1 MEVQGPFILR
11 RRGEQS
17 SALLIREKSSYL
29 RRPLQHLFPFEIL
42 DDVKKE
48 PESDT
53 EDVAS
58 VKEGNLELVQAELSE
73 MPLRPRRQ
81 AARAG
86 EERRGLLTNA
96 WSPWLNLL
104 ELKTKLRREH
114 IMIQLRNSSDVFIV
128 DLSLSNS
135 QGH

>member
-1 MEVQGPFILR
+1 M
-11 RRGEQS
+11 
-17 SALLIREKSSYL
+17 LIREKSSYL

-81 AARAG
+81 ATRAG
-86 EERRGLLTNA
+86 EERRRLLTNA
-96 WSPWLNLL
+96 
-104 ELKTKLRREH
+104 
-114 IMIQLRNSSDVFIV
+114 
-128 DLSLSNS
+128 
-135 QGH
+135 